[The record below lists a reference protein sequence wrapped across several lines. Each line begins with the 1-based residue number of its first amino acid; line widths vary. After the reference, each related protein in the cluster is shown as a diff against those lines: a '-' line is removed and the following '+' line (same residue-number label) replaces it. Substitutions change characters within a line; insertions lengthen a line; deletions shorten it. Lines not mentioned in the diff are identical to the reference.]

1 MGPEKALELLSG
13 NSGKARPINQGDQLE
28 FAIRVLLPEQQQIE
42 FKNIIV
48 AWDGSINLASGRP
61 VVLDSKTLM
70 RTLINLT
77 PDMPGLLKRDG
88 SPSKSTAA
96 PAPRPTQQSDKSPTS
111 TSAGA
116 PQCDDV
122 PEAVIPKQSASSKF
136 TGLTSLIYKMVIFEA
151 LLSLV
156 AIIWALTTASW
167 LLALVMLIF
176 GFFNTAKGGMMGA
189 GVVQGRWFGMGMNVA
204 VASLIFVR
212 VVLLGGHKVMSESA
226 VVLSQSVF
234 YWMLMMAFLHLICF
248 DFARQVRE
256 QSK

>member
-1 MGPEKALELLSG
+1 
-13 NSGKARPINQGDQLE
+13 
-28 FAIRVLLPEQQQIE
+28 
-42 FKNIIV
+42 
-48 AWDGSINLASGRP
+48 
-61 VVLDSKTLM
+61 
-70 RTLINLT
+70 
-77 PDMPGLLKRDG
+77 
-88 SPSKSTAA
+88 
-96 PAPRPTQQSDKSPTS
+96 
-111 TSAGA
+111 
-116 PQCDDV
+116 
-122 PEAVIPKQSASSKF
+122 
-136 TGLTSLIYKMVIFEA
+136 
-151 LLSLV
+151 
-156 AIIWALTTASW
+156 
-167 LLALVMLIF
+167 MLIF